1 MYAAIWH
8 ALPGPWPVRLVVVL
22 ALAAAV
28 VLLLVF
34 HVYPWIMQEWFPTPD
49 PALGAGALVPPPT
62 TPSPLSSTWPAS
74 AEELP

>member
-8 ALPGPWPVRLVVVL
+8 VLPGPWPVRLVVVL
-22 ALAAAV
+22 ALATAV

-49 PALGAGALVPPPT
+49 PVLGALAPPPA
-62 TPSPLSSTWPAS
+62 TPFPPSTTWPAS
-74 AEELP
+74 AEELL